1 MFKLGTGF
9 LLGAL
14 RADWQ
19 TNFDYSPW
27 QLEHAEVVV
36 RGWASRRGTSSR
48 VVVDHPFMLERCGRI
63 HPGCV
68 QRREISRPPRNRGW
82 IRFEGVTTKRQS
94 TIQVADTVVAPEYLS
109 LRRQNHS
116 RLMTKAGRELGT
128 TPTPGRNFDSTATF
142 DNEDLEYGHTM
153 DQSAATRLIGRNGRV
168 AELNWRG
175 WTSIERLQAIRFVL

>member
-1 MFKLGTGF
+1 MFKLKAGF
-9 LLGAL
+9 SIGVL

-48 VVVDHPFMLERCGRI
+48 VVVGRLSCWNATGRI

-94 TIQVADTVVAPEYLS
+94 TIQVADTMVALEYLS
-109 LRRQNHS
+109 MRRQNHS
-116 RLMTKAGRELGT
+116 RSMTKAVRELGM
-128 TPTPGRNFDSTATF
+128 TPAPDENFDSMTTF
-142 DNEDLEYGHTM
+142 DNEVLKSGHTM
-153 DQSAATRLIGRNGRV
+153 DQSAATCLIGRD
-168 AELNWRG
+168 G
-175 WTSIERLQAIRFVL
+175 WASIEWPQAIRFIL